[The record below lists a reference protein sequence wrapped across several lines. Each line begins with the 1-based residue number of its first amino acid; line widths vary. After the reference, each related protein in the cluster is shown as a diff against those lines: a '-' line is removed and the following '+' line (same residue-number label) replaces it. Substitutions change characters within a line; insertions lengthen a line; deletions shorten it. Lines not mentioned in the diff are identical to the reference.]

1 MHRQKPRWRHSMRAN
16 AKYYAGAPNAMTTLK
31 IVSRFSSPDSA
42 DFVNSDAAELA
53 SHMNHCASSRSRFFA
68 LQTALESTHSA
79 LSARIVTV
87 AALVV
92 LAVAAFAL
100 A

>member
-1 MHRQKPRWRHSMRAN
+1 
-16 AKYYAGAPNAMTTLK
+16 MTTLK
-31 IVSRFSSPDSA
+31 IISRFSSPETS
-42 DFVNSDAAELA
+42 DFVVSDAAELA

-68 LQTALESTHSA
+68 LQTALHSVHSA

-92 LAVAAFAL
+92 IAAAFFAL

>member
-1 MHRQKPRWRHSMRAN
+1 MIYKPVSAHSFI
-16 AKYYAGAPNAMTTLK
+16 AGLGQSTTLERKNVMTTLK
-31 IVSRFSSPDSA
+31 IISRFSSPETP
-42 DFVNSDAAELA
+42 DFVVSDAAELA

-68 LQTALESTHSA
+68 MQTALHSVHSA
-79 LSARIVTV
+79 LSPRIVTV

-92 LAVAAFAL
+92 IVTLFAL

>member
-1 MHRQKPRWRHSMRAN
+1 
-16 AKYYAGAPNAMTTLK
+16 MTTLK
-31 IVSRFSSPDSA
+31 INSRFSSPDSA
-42 DFVNSDAAELA
+42 DFVNSDCAELA
-53 SHMNHCASSRSRFFA
+53 SHMSHCASSRGRFFA

-87 AALVV
+87 AALVA
-92 LAVAAFAL
+92 LAGTAFAL

>member
-1 MHRQKPRWRHSMRAN
+1 
-16 AKYYAGAPNAMTTLK
+16 MTTLK
-31 IVSRFSSPDSA
+31 INSHFSSPETP
-42 DFVNSDAAELA
+42 DFVDTDTAQLA

-68 LQTALESTHSA
+68 LQTALHSVHSA

-92 LAVAAFAL
+92 VSVTAFAL